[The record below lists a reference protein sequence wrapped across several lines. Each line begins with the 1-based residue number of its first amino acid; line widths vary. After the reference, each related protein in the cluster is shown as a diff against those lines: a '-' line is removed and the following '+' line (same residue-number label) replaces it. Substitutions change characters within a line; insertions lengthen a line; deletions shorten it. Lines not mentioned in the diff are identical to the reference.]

1 MTPQADVLM
10 QVFRYGVDYGQLLME
25 LERDDEDTA
34 DAFQGVII
42 DEKYSM
48 PSQLAPRRLP
58 HSDEWKKAKSESLY
72 KALEIIG
79 RHREGNDR
87 RTD

>member
-1 MTPQADVLM
+1 MDNSDKLM
-10 QVFRYGVDYGQLLME
+10 QIFKLGVDYGQLLME
-25 LERDDEDTA
+25 LERDGEDVA

-48 PSQLAPRRLP
+48 PSQPAPRRLP
-58 HSDEWKKAKSESLY
+58 HSDEWRKAKSDSLY

-79 RHREGNDR
+79 QEKERMICM
-87 RTD
+87 

>member
-48 PSQLAPRRLP
+48 PSQSAPRRMP
-58 HSDEWKKAKSESLY
+58 HSDEWRKAKSESLY

-79 RHREGNDR
+79 IHRDDNDI